1 MLRRKIDDILHE
13 WAKRERKKSLII
25 EGPRQVGKT
34 TSVVDFVNRNYEEN
48 HIIYVNFA
56 TNPGLI
62 DIFEPNID
70 AERILNQLQI
80 YYPNKRIVKGK
91 SVIILDDIQECER
104 AIVSLKSFTS
114 YGNIDVISIGSF
126 LESVYEDMS
135 SFPVGYVERIYM
147 GSLDFE
153 EYLWANGYDD
163 EMIQILFDHFTSKN
177 PLFKATHNV
186 FMNLFREYM
195 AIGGMPNVVKIYLED
210 HDFKLAYSMLED
222 ILENY
227 NTDIINKCK
236 KIKSKK
242 VRDCYHSIPLQ
253 MYQGYKKF
261 RYSNVYRGGR
271 ASTYE
276 SSVNW
281 LVQSG
286 IVLKANNLDSPNSP
300 LQSHIRADIFKLY
313 PHDSGLFVAMLGDEI
328 QLEILRGGVDAYNG
342 AVYEAVIAS
351 LLHKLGFPLYY
362 FERKSKLHVD
372 FLISKGR
379 DVYAIEVKTADHP
392 KSKVMASMVQNYGL
406 EHGIRLGTNNIS
418 VQDSIITYPLYMVM
432 FLDRL

>member
-1 MLRRKIDDILHE
+1 MLRRKIDDILYD
-13 WAKRERKKSLII
+13 WMNRDRKKSLII

-34 TSVVDFVNRNYEEN
+34 TSVVDFVKRNYEDN
-48 HIIYVNFA
+48 HIIYVNFK

-80 YYPNKRIVKGK
+80 YYPNKKIVKGE

-114 YGNIDVISIGSF
+114 YGEIDVIAMGAF
-126 LESVYEDMS
+126 LENVYESMS
-135 SFPVGYVERIYM
+135 SFPVGYVERNYL

-163 EMIQILFDHFTSKN
+163 EMVQILFDHYVSKE

-195 AIGGMPNVVKIYLED
+195 AIGGMPKVVEEYLKE

-222 ILENY
+222 ILEDY
-227 NTDIINKCK
+227 NTDMINNCK

-242 VRDCYHSIPLQ
+242 VRDCYHSIPVQ
-253 MYQGYKKF
+253 MYQDYKKF
-261 RYSNVYRGGR
+261 RYTNVSSGGR
-271 ASTYE
+271 VTMYQD
-276 SSVNW
+276 SVNW

-286 IVLKANNLDSPNSP
+286 IVLKANNLESPKSP
-300 LQSHIRADIFKLY
+300 LQSHVRQDIFKLY
-313 PHDSGLFVAMLGDEI
+313 PHDPGLFVAMLGDEI
-328 QLEILRGGVDAYNG
+328 QLEILRGGIDAYNG

-351 LLHKLGFPLYY
+351 LLHKLGYPLYY

-372 FLISKGR
+372 FLITMGR
-379 DVYAIEVKTADHP
+379 DVYALEVKTADHP
-392 KSKVMASMVQNYGL
+392 KSKVMASMVQNYEL

-432 FLDRL
+432 FLGRT